1 MHPVGRTLCIS
12 GVFHFCTCKVQQ
24 LFTAI
29 PEYFFRPF
37 SLEICKPEHGG
48 VLDFLKHLPSHKP
61 QMRLNNMSRIVATLA
76 LIGACLLVAA
86 PAKAAQRE
94 QGNAA
99 QSVNA
104 VIEWNRTL
112 LAIVRTPG
120 AQPATIHSTRNL
132 AILHAAI
139 YDAINNIDPKFS
151 PYLVRLAN
159 VRPRNGA
166 PKEGYLRGA
175 LARAEPIVGTHAS
188 DNTGRF

>member
-1 MHPVGRTLCIS
+1 
-12 GVFHFCTCKVQQ
+12 
-24 LFTAI
+24 
-29 PEYFFRPF
+29 
-37 SLEICKPEHGG
+37 
-48 VLDFLKHLPSHKP
+48 
-61 QMRLNNMSRIVATLA
+61 MSRIVITLV
-76 LIGACLLVAA
+76 LIGACLLVGA
-86 PAKAAQRE
+86 PAKAEQRQ

-99 QSVNA
+99 PSVNA

-112 LAIVRTPG
+112 LTIVRTPG
-120 AQPATIHSTRNL
+120 AQPATIHSTRNF